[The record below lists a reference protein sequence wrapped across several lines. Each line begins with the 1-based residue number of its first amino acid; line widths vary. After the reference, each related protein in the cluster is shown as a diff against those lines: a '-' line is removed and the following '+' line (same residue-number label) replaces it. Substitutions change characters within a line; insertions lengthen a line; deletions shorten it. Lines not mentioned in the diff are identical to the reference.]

1 MSTEAISIGGKTI
14 GKGHPVF
21 IIAEAGVNHNGELL
35 LAKKLID
42 AAFAAG
48 ADAVKFQTFDP
59 DTLVTKS
66 AEKAEY
72 QVRNENRHLSGK
84 NTPPAGDGSA
94 PLTRGDKKEKG
105 GETQHEMLK
114 RLMLKREY
122 HPELQQ
128 YAEKKGIIFLSTP
141 FSLSDAEFL
150 KELGV
155 VAFKIGSSDTNNLP
169 FLKTIATW
177 GLPIILSTGMSDL
190 KQVREAVE
198 AIRNPSS
205 DRGTPLPESEFGTPL
220 ARGDTPLPESE
231 FGTPL
236 GRGDTPLHSKT
247 RVLPLLGEMGRIKP
261 APLIVLHCTTSYP
274 APLVEV
280 NLRAMQTLGTELKVL
295 VGFSDHTE
303 GIVAPVLSV
312 ALGATVIEKH
322 LTLDREM
329 AGPDHKASLN
339 PEQFA
344 EMVRAVRGA
353 ESALGTGE
361 KHLFSSEREIAKV
374 ARKSLVVARAIKKGE
389 VFTAKNLTMKRP
401 GTGLPPTKYE
411 SVIGTEALR
420 DIPADTVLTEDD
432 YGA

>member
-1 MSTEAISIGGKTI
+1 MSMSTQSISIGGKTI

-21 IIAEAGVNHNGELL
+21 IMAEAGVNHNGELV
-35 LAKKLID
+35 LAKKFID

-66 AEKAEY
+66 AQKAEY

-105 GETQHEMLK
+105 GETQYEMLK

-122 HPELQQ
+122 HQELKQ

-150 KELGV
+150 RELGV
-155 VAFKIGSSDTNNLP
+155 PALKIGSSDTNNLP
-169 FLKTIATW
+169 FLKTVASW
-177 GLPIILSTGMSDL
+177 GLPIILSTGMSNME
-190 KQVREAVE
+190 QVREAVE
-198 AIRNPSS
+198 AIRAIQNPSS
-205 DRGTPLPESEFGTPL
+205 DKNRSAPF
-220 ARGDTPLPESE
+220 R
-231 FGTPL
+231 
-236 GRGDTPLHSKT
+236 K
-247 RVLPLLGEMGRIKP
+247 GRIRP
-261 APLIVLHCTTSYP
+261 VPLVVLHCTTNYP
-274 APLVEV
+274 AQVAEV
-280 NLRAMQTLGTELKVL
+280 NLRAMQTLETELGVL

-303 GIVAPVLSV
+303 GVIADIAAV

-322 LTLDREM
+322 LTLDKTM

-339 PEQFA
+339 PQEFA
-344 EMVRAVRGA
+344 EMVRAVRMA
-353 ESALGTGE
+353 EKALGTGKKE
-361 KHLFSSEREIAKV
+361 LFSSEMEIAKV
-374 ARKSLVVARAIKKGE
+374 ARKSLVTSAFIKKGE
-389 VFTAKNLTMKRP
+389 MFTEQNLTTKRP
-401 GTGLPPTKYE
+401 GTGLPPKDLDT
-411 SVIGTEALR
+411 VIGTKASR
-420 DIPADTVLTEDD
+420 DIPADTLLTKND